1 MDTDRRRAFMALTAA
16 GLIWGLTVPLS
27 KLALDWLDPLWLSVL
42 RFSLAAPLLA
52 LLARSELRRAVRGSV
67 IVWGIVLYGAVMGVQ
82 NLGLDR
88 TSVSHGAL
96 ILGAV
101 PALVALVA
109 VVLGRGRAG
118 ARAWGGFSLALVG
131 VGLVSGAGGQT
142 SLLGDAFVLASAMLT
157 ALVIV
162 AQADVL
168 RGRDPVAVTAV
179 QMAAGALVSLPLALS
194 LEGLPGPPPAAAPVW
209 GFAVLVV
216 VGSLLPFTLYAYG
229 QTRVVPEVAGAFINL
244 EPLVGAVLGAL
255 AFHDPWGPAQAGGAI
270 AIAVGIVLSARS
282 ERTPPRGASVRGRP
296 LRRREPSAAG
306 ARPAAVHEGRRRA
319 PARPP
324 SGERSRRPPV
334 SAGGS

>member
-1 MDTDRRRAFMALTAA
+1 MALTAA

-42 RFSLAAPLLA
+42 RFALAAPLLG
-52 LLARSELRRAVRGSV
+52 LLARGELRRSVRGPV
-67 IVWGIVLYGAVMGVQ
+67 IFWGVALYGAVMGVQ

-109 VVLGRGRAG
+109 VVIGRGRAG
-118 ARAWGGFSLALVG
+118 ARAWAGFALALLG

-142 SLLGDAFVLASAMLT
+142 SLLGDALVLGSAVLS

-179 QMAAGALVSLPLALS
+179 QMAAGALAGLPLALAF
-194 LEGLPGPPPAAAPVW
+194 EGLPAVPPAAAPVW

-255 AFHDPWGPAQAGGAI
+255 AFHDPWGPEQAGGAT

-282 ERTPPRGASVRGRP
+282 ARPAPRRARP
-296 LRRREPSAAG
+296 AALRLRRREPSL
-306 ARPAAVHEGRRRA
+306 ARPRLRARVRHPAAHEARRHA
-319 PARPP
+319 PERPP
-324 SGERSRRPPV
+324 SGERSRRPHV
-334 SAGGS
+334 GAGDS